1 MNDVLLLARAGP
13 IAILTLNRPDKRNA
27 LTAAMWRA
35 LPEQLADLAGDPE
48 VLSLI
53 VTGAGAHF
61 AGGADIG
68 EFPEVYATADSAR
81 AYSDAVQVAGAA
93 LAAFPKPTLAQ
104 IRGAC
109 VGGGCGLALACD
121 LRFADDTARLGITPG
136 KLGLAYT
143 LADTKRLVDAVGPAA
158 AKDILFSGRL
168 VDAREAYRL
177 RLVDRVVAPDALDAT
192 VREYLN
198 GLAAVSQF
206 SIRAMKAT
214 ISAIQA
220 GQTSPG
226 EADMARYLDGFRG
239 EDFQEG
245 YSAFLAKRPPRFTFR

>member
-1 MNDVLLLARAGP
+1 MNDVLPVARAGP
-13 IAILTLNRPDKRNA
+13 IATLTLNRPDKRNA

-35 LPEQLADLAGDPE
+35 LPDVLADLAGDPG

-53 VTGAGAHF
+53 VTGAGVHF

-68 EFPEVYATADSAR
+68 EFPEVYATAESAR
-81 AYSDAVQVAGAA
+81 AYSDAVQAAGAA

-121 LRFADDTARLGITPG
+121 LRFADDTARLGVTPG
-136 KLGLAYT
+136 RLGLAYT

-168 VDAREAYRL
+168 VAADEAYRL
-177 RLVDRVVAPDALDAT
+177 RLVDRVVAPDALEAT
-192 VREYLN
+192 VRDYLT

-214 ISAIQA
+214 IGAIQA
-220 GQTSPG
+220 GQTV
-226 EADMARYLDGFRG
+226 ADETDTAHYLEGFRG

-245 YSAFLAKRPPRFTFR
+245 YAAFLAKRAPRFTFR

>member
-1 MNDVLLLARAGP
+1 MIDVLLLARAGP

-61 AGGADIG
+61 AGGA
-68 EFPEVYATADSAR
+68 
-81 AYSDAVQVAGAA
+81 AVQVAGAA

>member
-1 MNDVLLLARAGP
+1 MTDALLVSQTGP
-13 IAILTLNRPDKRNA
+13 IATLTLNRPDKRNA
-27 LTAAMWRA
+27 LTLAMWLA
-35 LPEQLADLAGDPE
+35 LPDLLARLAADRD

-53 VTGAGAHF
+53 VTGAGEHF
-61 AGGADIG
+61 AGGADIA
-68 EFPEVYATADSAR
+68 EFPTVYATAQSAA
-81 AYSDAVQVAGAA
+81 AYTDAVQAAGSA
-93 LAAFPKPTLAQ
+93 LAAFPKPTLAR

-168 VDAREAYRL
+168 LDAGEAYRL
-177 RLVDRVVAPDALDAT
+177 RLVDRVAAPDALEALASD
-192 VREYLN
+192 YLQS
-198 GLAAVSQF
+198 LAGVSQF
-206 SIRAMKAT
+206 SIRAMKGT
-214 ISAIQA
+214 IGAIQA
-220 GQTSPG
+220 GKDRASPD
-226 EADMARYLDGFRG
+226 DMADYLAGFQG

-245 YSAFLAKRPPRFTFR
+245 YAAFLAKRPARFTFR